1 MYCPQTLNSNVS
13 VYKYSSSKSSPT
25 WRAQCASGLLWN
37 LALYLVLKFTLS
49 LQSSILMSSEFYAY
63 LAVVQPLFTYPSF
76 YLFNPS
82 GLWSPGTPW
91 TLSEWTA
98 WGIVAYQGIILF
110 SDSFRCAYQIYAASG
125 RARSTEE
132 ETPRKD
138 VMWSCLTFIL
148 LRVIKKTPPFLVVDD
163 KRVACHKSFLTSRF

>member
-25 WRAQCASGLLWN
+25 WRAQYASGLLWN

-49 LQSSILMSSEFYAY
+49 LQSSILMSSEFFAY
-63 LAVVQPLFTYPSF
+63 LAVVQPLSTYPSF

-91 TLSEWTA
+91 TLSEWTT
-98 WGIVAYQGIILF
+98 WGIVAYRGIILLAIL
-110 SDSFRCAYQIYAASG
+110 SGVLIRLMLHQEGQDQRRERPLVKMWCGATWPSFCF
-125 RARSTEE
+125 
-132 ETPRKD
+132 
-138 VMWSCLTFIL
+138 VL
-148 LRVIKKTPPFLVVDD
+148 
-163 KRVACHKSFLTSRF
+163 